1 VIRSFASVRGCTI
14 AANDGVLGEL
24 ADILFHDRLWLVRS
38 LAVSARDGSRPAL
51 VPVSSSCYFNP
62 SGIRFGMSI
71 SAVSEPGMAKNLSA
85 RSARSLAGYQVHA
98 ADGPAGRLDDLVLDD
113 AGWWIPSLVINTQIL
128 LPGSVH
134 RVPTILVRSIDSIT
148 RRLHLRTRRED
159 IARLPVWGSAEV
171 QGEPT

>member
-1 VIRSFASVRGCTI
+1 MI

-24 ADILFHDRLWLVRS
+24 ADVLFHDRLWLVRS
-38 LAVSARDGSRPAL
+38 LAVSAHDGSRPCRVA
-51 VPVSSSCYFNP
+51 VSASCYFNS
-62 SGIRFGMSI
+62 SGIRLGMPL
-71 SAVSEPGMAKNLSA
+71 SAASEPGLAKNLSA

-128 LPGSVH
+128 MPGSV
-134 RVPTILVRSIDSIT
+134 RLVPTTLVRSIDSIT
-148 RRLHLRTRRED
+148 RRLHLRARREE
-159 IARLPVWGSAEV
+159 IGRLPVWGRAEV